1 MKATA
6 HIKQHKIIDA
16 QTALVDAV
24 ITSTS
29 HDCIDPESAAIALQ
43 VATGHNMVA
52 VAGSGQVL
60 SHTPFRTVIRSMMAV
75 ASEAIPFQAGMDG
88 FTSVSSNVYMDANEK
103 IWSLRENKAGKVLVK
118 SHIIDDQEEI
128 SALLSQCSN
137 VDSSTYNTRDREFF
151 QAVASAKTAGYANA
165 ADVVEFAYMG
175 QIGFGVVVASH
186 IDENQMP
193 VDGMTVLPY
202 GHDAAVTLSSSN
214 ILANHGDLVKSD
226 SNPEGYEEPADEF
239 VSASSTA
246 DDMVAYWKQVYGQY
260 PEFWSKFEARIRA
273 YKFFK

>member
-6 HIKQHKIIDA
+6 HIKQHQIIDA

-24 ITSTS
+24 ITSNS
-29 HDCIDPESAAIALQ
+29 HDCIDSESAAIALQ
-43 VATGHNMVA
+43 AATGHNMVA

-60 SHTPFRTVIRSMMAV
+60 EHTPYRTVIRGMMAV

-88 FTSVSSNVYMDANEK
+88 FTSISSNVYMDDKEK
-103 IWSLRENKAGKVLVK
+103 IWSLRENEAGKVLVK
-118 SHIIDDQEEI
+118 SHVIDDQEEI

-137 VDSSTYNTRDREFF
+137 VDAATYNTRDREFF
-151 QAVASAKTAGYANA
+151 QAVSSAETAGYANA
-165 ADVVEFAYMG
+165 ADVVEFAHMG
-175 QIGFGVVVASH
+175 QLGFGVVVASH

-193 VDGMTVLPY
+193 VDGMTVLPF
-202 GHDAAVTLSSSN
+202 GSESAVSLSSAN

-226 SNPEGYEEPADEF
+226 ANPEGYEEPSNEF

-260 PEFWSKFEARIRA
+260 PEFWKKFEARIRS